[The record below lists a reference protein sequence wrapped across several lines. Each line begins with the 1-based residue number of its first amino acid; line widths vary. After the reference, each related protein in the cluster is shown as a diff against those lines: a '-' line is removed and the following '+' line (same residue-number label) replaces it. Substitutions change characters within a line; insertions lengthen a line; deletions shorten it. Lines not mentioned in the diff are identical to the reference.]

1 MKRYTAKV
9 SFRWAV
15 EEKNWR
21 QKGLGQRQILAPL
34 KGVWIYQNFSEAD
47 MDIDDIAVAFSD
59 TLEKLFYDCSSCYQM
74 PGLCH

>member
-9 SFRWAV
+9 SFRWEV

-21 QKGLGQRQILAPL
+21 QKGLGQRQILAPHR
-34 KGVWIYQNFSEAD
+34 GVWIYQNFSEAD

-59 TLEKLFYDCSSCYQM
+59 TLGLFYDCSSCYQM